1 MVVDQEGA
9 IREFKNQGVMTARLL
24 FNISS
29 VLAKSLADGAV
40 DISKKVSAKIEARPG
55 EKISIDA
62 LKKRGDTL
70 DYKQFSNNEMNLDKL
85 KAYLK
90 EYGIQFHAEELANGN
105 YNYWFKSKD

>member
-40 DISKKVSAKIEARPG
+40 DISKKVSAKIEEMCIRDR
-55 EKISIDA
+55 SMV
-62 LKKRGDTL
+62 LKQT
-70 DYKQFSNNEMNLDKL
+70 Y
-85 KAYLK
+85 
-90 EYGIQFHAEELANGN
+90 
-105 YNYWFKSKD
+105 